1 MARDELLARVDS
13 GWREFRARVRHLGR
27 DGMARKT
34 PVGWTYTDLVA
45 HVAAWEDATRRRLRA
60 FQERGERPGPPGE
73 VDDFNAKVVAEHR
86 FVGAEAILGELE
98 TAHRML
104 VEEIV
109 RLDAVDDWIERI
121 VAANTFGHYAEHAEE
136 LAAAV

>member
-1 MARDELLARVDS
+1 MARDELLEKIDDA
-13 GWREFRARVRHLGR
+13 WREFRAQVRHLGR
-27 DGMARKT
+27 DGLDRSTSA
-34 PVGWTYTDLVA
+34 GWTCRDLVA

-60 FQERGERPGPPGE
+60 FRERGERPGPPGE